1 MMIYKNLSLELYNT
15 FGLDYHADLF
25 ISVGS
30 EEEAI
35 KLFKFKNEI
44 TEPVFILGGGSNLL
58 FVSDFNGTIIHPSF
72 EGINIEQETAD
83 YSIVSAGA
91 GVVWDSFVA
100 WAVDHGFGGIEN
112 LSLIP
117 GLVGATPIQNI
128 GAYGVE
134 IKDCIY
140 KIRAISL
147 KEGKIREFSAAE
159 CGFGYR
165 DSIFKRE
172 LKGKYL
178 ITKVF
183 YKLSNQPELRIEYGS
198 LHSEAEK
205 LGSLSLKTIREAVVN
220 IRRSKLPDPD
230 IIGNAGS
237 FFKNPVVSFDDSQK
251 LKEKYPDIPLYID
264 PTGGIKL
271 VAGWLIEQC
280 GWKGKRIGDA
290 GVHEK
295 QALVIVNHGN
305 ATGKEIYDL
314 SEKIR
319 KSVLEKFG
327 VMLEREVEVIGT
339 I

>member
-1 MMIYKNLSLELYNT
+1 MIYKNLSLELYNT
-15 FGLDYHADLF
+15 FGLDYRADLF

-91 GVVWDSFVA
+91 GVVWDSFIA

-117 GLVGATPIQNI
+117 GLVGATPVQNI
-128 GAYGVE
+128 GAYGAEVRDTI
-134 IKDCIY
+134 IKVRGINLENGTI
-140 KIRAISL
+140 K
-147 KEGKIREFSAAE
+147 EFSNDE
-159 CGFGYR
+159 CRFRYR

-172 LKGKYL
+172 LRGEYL
-178 ITKVF
+178 ITNVF
-183 YKLSNQPELRIEYGS
+183 FRLSKRPEFRVNYGS
-198 LHSEAEK
+198 LKPEAEK
-205 LGSLSLKTIREAVVN
+205 LGPLSLKTIRAAVIN
-220 IRRSKLPDPD
+220 IRRGKLPDPE

-237 FFKNPVVSFDDSQK
+237 FFKNPVVSREKSELLKIKYPGMPAFDDASG
-251 LKEKYPDIPLYID
+251 E
-264 PTGGIKL
+264 IKL
-271 VAGWLIEQC
+271 AAGWLIEQC

-295 QALVIVNHGN
+295 QSLVIVNHGN

-319 KSVLEKFG
+319 ISVLGKFG
-327 VMLEREVEVIGT
+327 VSLEREVEVVGT